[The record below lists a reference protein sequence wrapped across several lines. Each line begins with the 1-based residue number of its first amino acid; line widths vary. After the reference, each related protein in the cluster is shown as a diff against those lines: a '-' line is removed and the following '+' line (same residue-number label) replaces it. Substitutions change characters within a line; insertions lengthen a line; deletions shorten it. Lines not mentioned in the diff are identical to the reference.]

1 MRIVAVLNGR
11 IDVDICNYVTN
22 DTFIICADGGGNY
35 LYQKGIIPN
44 LLIGDMDSINKDAL
58 NHFKNNNCEI
68 VLFNP
73 EKDQT
78 DGQLVIDKAMEYEPF
93 EIVVFGGLGGRID
106 HTLGNVQLLY
116 RMTRKGIKGVFVSE
130 NEILYM
136 TDKMLEIKGNVG
148 DTVSVIPY
156 VKDTVITLEGFKY
169 LVSDFEF
176 KLDTPIG
183 ISNELESKTGIV
195 DVKQGTAIVVH
206 NLKIQ

>member
-11 IDVDICNYVTN
+11 IDVDICDYVTN
-22 DTFIICADGGGNY
+22 DTFVICADGGGNY
-35 LYQKGIIPN
+35 LYQKNIVPN
-44 LLIGDMDSINKDAL
+44 LLIGDMDSIDKDAL

-78 DGQLVIDKAMEYEPF
+78 DGQLVIDKAMEYNPC

-106 HTLGNVQLLY
+106 HTLGNIQLLY
-116 RMTRKGIKGVFVSE
+116 RMTQKGIKGVFVSE
-130 NEILYM
+130 NEIVYM
-136 TDKMLEIKGNVG
+136 TDKMLEIKGNIG

-156 VKDTVITLEGFKY
+156 EKDTVITLNGFKY

-176 KLDTPIG
+176 RLDTPIG
-183 ISNELESKTGIV
+183 ISNELESEKGIV

>member
-35 LYQKGIIPN
+35 LYQKGIVPN
-44 LLIGDMDSINKDAL
+44 LLIGDMDSIDKDAL

-78 DGQLVIDKAMEYEPF
+78 DGQLVIDKAMEYNPC

-116 RMTRKGIKGVFVSE
+116 RMTQKGIKGVFVSE

-156 VKDTVITLEGFKY
+156 VKDTVITLSGFKY

-183 ISNELESKTGIV
+183 ISNELESEVGIV